1 MPLLD
6 GKYEILAE
14 RQLGPGV
21 VAFDA
26 TTAEG
31 QPVRVVW
38 YELPPEQEAAFE
50 RYRRGLR
57 RLARDGLAD
66 VVDVVSRP
74 GARYVAWRDARSASE
89 PVGPESA
96 LAARLREAG
105 LTPAS
110 ARQRVGSSGP
120 LVSDLP
126 FGRDV
131 APERTTSQPP
141 PARSSKRRPL
151 AAFSDAALSW
161 LLAAAL
167 FAGALALWSGGFA
180 LLTNDRLVTVPAVGE
195 ASVETLVERLLAL
208 GLRVTPVPLA
218 SEEPE
223 GTVLALDPAEG
234 SALRPGRSV
243 RVSYAVPAGR
253 LAPTTVPSVLG
264 LDLDAASARLAAA
277 ELEVGRVAQVHEAAP
292 AGSVLAQSEASG
304 STVGVGSAVDLVVS
318 LGPVPETTFVPDL
331 VGLTEADARAL
342 AGVAGLN
349 QDQISV
355 ERLDVRGATP
365 GTVVSQSL
373 APYRRVVL
381 ADAALRLLVAGSA
394 SGPLDDA
401 GLANLSALAETEAR
415 ALAAGFDVRVSYL
428 EDANLPDGVV
438 WQSLPP
444 GSSPTDGQLAL
455 AVNVRPVPIPVP
467 QVTAVVRQPLLRE
480 VPYLWF
486 IEPGIPSQ
494 RAEVS
499 AITLDGVSTL
509 VRVQQVRG
517 GERVEGAWRTTY
529 PGPVRFTLTLNDEP
543 YGGELLVP

>member
-21 VAFDA
+21 VSFDA
-26 TTAEG
+26 TTADG

-38 YELPPEQEAAFE
+38 YELSPEQEAAFE

-74 GARYVAWRDARSASE
+74 GARYVAWRDTRSASE
-89 PVGPESA
+89 PVGLDSA
-96 LAARLREAG
+96 LAARLRDAG

-110 ARQRVGSSGP
+110 ARQRVNSSGT

-141 PARSSKRRPL
+141 AARPSKRRPL
-151 AAFSDAALSW
+151 AALSDTALSW
-161 LLAAAL
+161 LLAAGL
-167 FAGALALWSGGFA
+167 FAGALVLWSGGFA
-180 LLTNDRLVTVPAVGE
+180 LRTNDRLVTVPAVDE
-195 ASVETLVERLLAL
+195 SSVEHLVERLLAL
-208 GLRVTPVPLA
+208 GLRVSPVPLA
-218 SEEPE
+218 SDEPE

-253 LAPTTVPSVLG
+253 LAPTTVPAVLG
-264 LDLDAASARLAAA
+264 LDLDAAATRLAGAD
-277 ELEVGRVAQVHEAAP
+277 LEVGRVAQVHEAAP

-304 STVGVGSAVDLVVS
+304 STVGVGSAVNLVVS

-331 VGLTEADARAL
+331 VGLREADARAL

-381 ADAALRLLVAGSA
+381 ADAALRLLVAGSGSA
-394 SGPLDDA
+394 PLDDA
-401 GLANLSALAETEAR
+401 GLANLSGLGETDAR
-415 ALAAGFDVRVSYL
+415 ALAAGFDLEVSYL
-428 EDANLPDGVV
+428 EDASLPDGVV

-444 GSSPTDGQLAL
+444 GSRSTDGPLAL
-455 AVNVRPVPIPVP
+455 VVNVRPVPIPVP
-467 QVTAVVRQPLLRE
+467 QVTALVREPHLRE

-486 IEPGIPSQ
+486 VEPGIPSQ
-494 RAEVS
+494 RAEVT
-499 AITLDGVSTL
+499 AITLEGTPTL
-509 VRVQQVRG
+509 VRVQHVRG
-517 GERVEGAWRTTY
+517 GERVEGVWRTTY
-529 PGPVRFTLTLNDEP
+529 PGPVRLTLTLNGEP